1 MQAPTSQIAEKIAFL
16 PENPG
21 IYIWKDSSGEVIY
34 VGKAVS
40 LKNRIK
46 SYLSATEKDPKT
58 EQLVKHIAE
67 LDFIIT
73 NSEAEAFL
81 LEATL
86 IKRYQPKYNIL
97 LKDDK
102 RYPFVKVTLNED
114 FPRVFVTRDIVKD
127 GSRYFGPYTD
137 VKSLRRTLRNFEW
150 LFPIRDC
157 KRKIPI
163 GQVVFSKACINYQ
176 LGKCSAPCIGMIS
189 QGQYMLIVNKMIRF
203 FEGRYEEVLDEYR
216 QEMNQLSQALRFEE
230 AAKLRDRIIAIQK
243 IQKRQT
249 VFYADKRNLD
259 ILGFYQEENDAVCL
273 VLRMQEGAII
283 NQENYPMKNVANESR
298 EKILA
303 SFLKLYYA
311 QRDDLPS
318 DILLPFEPDDYEAL
332 SAWLKHRTSLPQR
345 GERSKL
351 LAMAK
356 RNAFHLIEEKK
367 LAHLRKANRTIFPIQ
382 ELKESLG
389 LNKLPR
395 KMVCMDISTIQGT
408 DTVSSAVYFENGKAK
423 KKFYRHYIIRS
434 IDTQND
440 FAALQE
446 TLQRFLNE
454 LDREPLMKPDLI
466 IIDGGKG
473 QLNASFKI
481 LSESPHTDIFLVSLA
496 KRAEEIFVPGHSE
509 SVILPRSSSALR
521 LVTAIRDEAHRFA
534 ITFHRSRRSKRTLIS
549 ELEEIP
555 GVGESTK
562 FLLLKELGS
571 VEAVKDA
578 SIETLMQIKGIG
590 EKSAQIIYKHLHKE

>member
-1 MQAPTSQIAEKIAFL
+1 MQTPTAQIAEKIAFL
-16 PENPG
+16 PDSPG
-21 IYIWKDSSGEVIY
+21 IYLWKDAKAEVIY

-46 SYLSATEKDPKT
+46 SYLNSAPKDPKT
-58 EQLVKHIAE
+58 EQLVKHIAD
-67 LDFIIT
+67 LDYIIT

-86 IKRYQPKYNIL
+86 IKRHQPKYNIL

-102 RYPFVKVTLNED
+102 QYPFVKVTLNED
-114 FPRVFVTRDIVKD
+114 FPRVFVTRDIIKD

-163 GQVVFSKACINYQ
+163 GKVVFSKACINYQ
-176 LGKCSAPCIGMIS
+176 LGKCSAPCIGKIS

-203 FEGRYEEVLDEYR
+203 FEGKYEEVLSEYR
-216 QEMNQLSQALRFEE
+216 DEMNSLASDLKFEE
-230 AAKLRDRIIAIQK
+230 AAKLRDRILAIES

-249 VFYADKRNLD
+249 VFYADKRNID
-259 ILGFYQEENDAVCL
+259 IVGFYQEESDAVCL
-273 VLRMQEGAII
+273 LLRMQEGSII
-283 NQENYPMKNVANESR
+283 NTENYPLKNVANESR
-298 EKILA
+298 EKILT
-303 SFLKLYYA
+303 SFLKLHYA
-311 QRDDLPS
+311 QRDELP
-318 DILLPFEPDDYEAL
+318 DEILLPFEPEDYEAL
-332 SAWLKHRTSLPQR
+332 SVWLRNRLMLPQR

-389 LNKLPR
+389 LAKLPR
-395 KMVCMDISTIQGT
+395 KIVCMDISTIQGT

-423 KKFYRHYIIRS
+423 KKYYRHYIIRS

-440 FAALQE
+440 YAALQE
-446 TLQRFLNE
+446 TLTRFLAE
-454 LDREPLMKPDLI
+454 LEREPEMKPDI
-466 IIDGGKG
+466 FIIDGGKG
-473 QLNASFKI
+473 QLNASHKVLEDSSFN
-481 LSESPHTDIFLVSLA
+481 DIHIVSLA

-521 LVTAIRDEAHRFA
+521 LVTTIRDEAHRFA
-534 ITFHRSRRSKRTLIS
+534 ITFHRSRRSKRTLVS

-571 VEAVKDA
+571 VDAVKDA
-578 SIETLMQIKGIG
+578 SVERLTEIKGIG
-590 EKSAQIIYKHLHKE
+590 TKSAQIIYDYFHKE

>member
-1 MQAPTSQIAEKIAFL
+1 MATLSTQISEKIAFL
-16 PENPG
+16 PDSPG
-21 IYIWKDSSGEVIY
+21 IYLWKDEAGEVIY

-40 LKNRIK
+40 LKSRIK
-46 SYLSATEKDPKT
+46 SYLNASAKDAKT
-58 EQLVKHIAE
+58 QQLLKHIAI

-73 NSEAEAFL
+73 NSESEAFL

-86 IKRYQPKYNIL
+86 IKRYQPKYNVL

-102 RYPFVKVTLNED
+102 RYPYVKITLNEP
-114 FPRVFVTRDIVKD
+114 FPRVFVTRDLVKD

-157 KRKIPI
+157 KRNIPI
-163 GQVVFSKACINYQ
+163 GKVVFSKACINYQ
-176 LGKCSAPCIGMIS
+176 LGKCSAPCIGKIS
-189 QGQYMLIVNKMIRF
+189 QGQYMQIVNKMIRF
-203 FEGRYEEVLDEYR
+203 FEGKYEEVLDEYR
-216 QEMNQLSQALRFEE
+216 TEMNSLAAEMQYE
-230 AAKLRDRIIAIQK
+230 AAAKIRDRIIGIAN

-249 VFYADKRNLD
+249 VVYADKRNVD
-259 ILGFYQEENDAVCL
+259 ILGFYQEENDAICV
-273 VLRMQEGAII
+273 VLRMQAGAII
-283 NQENYPMKNVANESR
+283 NQENYPLKNINHESR
-298 EKILA
+298 ESMLA

-311 QRDDLPS
+311 ERELLPHE
-318 DILLPFEPDDYEAL
+318 ILLPFEPEDYEAL
-332 SAWLKHRTSLPQR
+332 SQWLKQRLMLPQR

-356 RNAFHLIEEKK
+356 RNAFHLIEAKK

-389 LNKLPR
+389 LQKLPR
-395 KMVCMDISTIQGT
+395 KIVCMDISTIQGT

-423 KKFYRHYIIRS
+423 KKYYRHYIIRS

-440 FAALQE
+440 YAALQE
-446 TLQRFLNE
+446 TLSRFLE
-454 LDREPLMKPDLI
+454 EIAREPQMRPDLF

-473 QLNASFKI
+473 QLNASTKV
-481 LSESPHTDIFLVSLA
+481 LAESAFSDIYIVSLA

-521 LVTAIRDEAHRFA
+521 LITNIRDEAHRFA
-534 ITFHRSRRSKRTLIS
+534 INFHRMRRSKRTLVS
-549 ELEEIP
+549 ELEEIA

-562 FLLLKELGS
+562 FLLLKALGS
-571 VEAVKDA
+571 VEAVKEADP
-578 SIETLMQIKGIG
+578 ERLMQIKGIG
-590 EKSAQIIYKHLHKE
+590 AKTAQTIYNYFHKE

>member
-1 MQAPTSQIAEKIAFL
+1 M
-16 PENPG
+16 
-21 IYIWKDSSGEVIY
+21 
-34 VGKAVS
+34 
-40 LKNRIK
+40 
-46 SYLSATEKDPKT
+46 
-58 EQLVKHIAE
+58 
-67 LDFIIT
+67 
-73 NSEAEAFL
+73 
-81 LEATL
+81 
-86 IKRYQPKYNIL
+86 
-97 LKDDK
+97 
-102 RYPFVKVTLNED
+102 NEP
-114 FPRVFVTRDIVKD
+114 FPRVFVTRDLLKD

-157 KRKIPI
+157 KRKIPL
-163 GQVVFSKACINYQ
+163 GKVVFSKACINYQ
-176 LGKCSAPCIGMIS
+176 LGKCSAPCIGKIS

-203 FEGRYEEVLDEYR
+203 FEGKYEEVLNEYR
-216 QEMNQLSQALRFEE
+216 EEMNACSAELRFEE
-230 AAKLRDRIIAIQK
+230 AARIRDRIINIER

-249 VFYADKRNLD
+249 VFYADKRNID

-273 VLRMQEGAII
+273 VLRMQEGAIV
-283 NQENYPMKNVANESR
+283 NQENYPLKNLKHESR
-298 EKILA
+298 ESILA

-311 QRDDLPS
+311 QKDDLPQE
-318 DILLPFEPDDYEAL
+318 ILLPFEPEDYQAL
-332 SAWLKHRTSLPQR
+332 STWLKGKLQLPQR
-345 GERSKL
+345 GEKSKL

-408 DTVSSAVYFENGKAK
+408 DTVSSAVYFENGKPK

-446 TLQRFLNE
+446 TLARFLGE
-454 LDREPLMKPDLI
+454 LEREAEMKPDLI

-473 QLNASFKI
+473 QLSASNQI
-481 LSESPHTDIFLVSLA
+481 LAESTFSDIHIVSLA
-496 KRAEEIFVPGHSE
+496 KRAEEIFVPGYSE

-521 LVTAIRDEAHRFA
+521 LVTSIRDEAHRSA
-534 ITFHRSRRSKRTLIS
+534 ISFHRSRRSKRTLVS

-571 VEAVKDA
+571 VEGVKAA
-578 SIETLMQIKGIG
+578 SIERLTEIKGIG
-590 EKSAQIIYKHLHKE
+590 EKSAELIYNYFHKEQA